1 MQATSAPRLAAVLPG
16 VLPGGCG
23 SWGRSRRCFW
33 GAGGVGESCPPI
45 LSRVLF
51 QTETRGPARGAS
63 HSGQHAQ
70 QTNGVSRRHIQ
81 GSVEQSQGSQPGVRG
96 RPGTRGCPFAPQD
109 CLSTEARP
117 GPSCEAGVRCK
128 GRGPS
133 PKGGD
138 VCTDGGKSALQC
150 THGPQSVSPRP
161 SKHIARPLRSQR
173 LGSSYV
179 LLTSIP
185 ATWKQTSV
193 TVPTE
198 DPPAQP
204 AGRRPMSLPRWP
216 HGPLPGD
223 RGLNSLPRDTC
234 QMAGLRCTLR
244 SAFPSTKF

>member
-1 MQATSAPRLAAVLPG
+1 MSPA
-16 VLPGGCG
+16 
-23 SWGRSRRCFW
+23 
-33 GAGGVGESCPPI
+33 PPI
-45 LSRVLF
+45 LSHVLC
-51 QTETRGPARGAS
+51 QTETCGPAHEAF

-70 QTNGVSRRHIQ
+70 QTNGVSRGPIQ
-81 GSVEQSQGSQPGVRG
+81 GSVDQSQGGQLGVRG
-96 RPGTRGCPFAPQD
+96 RRGTRGCSFAPQD

-117 GPSCEAGVRCK
+117 GPSCEASVRCK

-138 VCTDGGKSALQC
+138 VCTDGGKSALQY
-150 THGPQSVSPRP
+150 THGPQSVSPCP
-161 SKHIARPLRSQR
+161 SKHIVRLLRSQS
-173 LGSSYV
+173 LESGYV
-179 LLTSIP
+179 LLTSIS

-223 RGLNSLPRDTC
+223 RGLNSCPRDTC
-234 QMAGLRCTLR
+234 QTAGLRCTLR
-244 SAFPSTKF
+244 SAFPPTKF